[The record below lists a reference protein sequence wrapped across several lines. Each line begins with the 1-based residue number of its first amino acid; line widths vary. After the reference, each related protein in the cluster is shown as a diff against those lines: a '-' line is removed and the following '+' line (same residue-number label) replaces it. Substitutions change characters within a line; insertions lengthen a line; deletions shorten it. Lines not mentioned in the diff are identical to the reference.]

1 MLLLDNVTPMNIEY
15 FNVTLVDNTG
25 LALDKTFTSG
35 VEVVGVVIVDH
46 QNPIVA
52 VVDLKYAV
60 SAGVITVTGN
70 FTGNVT
76 IKCKLA
82 VLYRI

>member
-1 MLLLDNVTPMNIEY
+1 MLFLDNTVPMNVEY
-15 FNVTLVDNTG
+15 FNCTLVDNTG
-25 LALDKTFTSG
+25 LALDKTFSSA
-35 VEVVGVVIVDH
+35 VEVMGVVIVDI
-46 QNPIVA
+46 QAPFVA

-70 FTGNVT
+70 FAGNVT

-82 VLYRI
+82 VLYRT